1 MNNSDISKQL
11 NQRIGIKINF
21 SHFAAIGST
30 NQYAKQLSQTQVLQN
45 PCVIWA
51 DQQTAGV
58 GKFERAF
65 YSPAGGGLYVTLLL
79 PQFKIE
85 SQQVGLFTTSLAMA
99 IVQAIKDCFDI
110 TVDVKWV
117 NDIYHHERKIAGIL
131 VEQGTHHSI
140 IVGVGINLFQQTF
153 PPEISTIAGNLLT
166 SAPSLADRQR
176 FFIVLIDYL
185 YNASLTYTNA
195 KFLSDYKRRLTLMN
209 RRIQVQ
215 LGRSLITGKAVN
227 INDLGQL
234 IILDDATSERRVIP
248 AGEVTKIFS

>member
-1 MNNSDISKQL
+1 MNDSDISKQL
-11 NQRIGIKINF
+11 NQQIGIKINF
-21 SHFAAIGST
+21 THFATIGST

-79 PQFKIE
+79 PQFEIE
-85 SQQVGLFTTSLAMA
+85 PQQVGLFTTSLAMA
-99 IVQAIKDCFDI
+99 IVQAIKDCFNI

-117 NDIYHHERKIAGIL
+117 NDIYRHERKIAGIL
-131 VEQGTHHSI
+131 VEQGANHSI

-153 PPEISTIAGNLLT
+153 PAEISTIAGNLLT
-166 SAPSLADRQR
+166 SASSLADRQH

-195 KFLSDYKRRLTLMN
+195 EFLSDYKRHLTLMN

-215 LGRSLITGKAVN
+215 LGRSLITGKAVD

-234 IILDDATSERRVIP
+234 IILDNATSERRVIP